1 MNIILKTAFLE
12 LIYFASVKISIAL
25 SREYQQLLV
34 ESINNLVENI
44 TLSTEVDL
52 SKIYAIWGK
61 LAVSPNL

>member
-1 MNIILKTAFLE
+1 MNITLKTAFLE

-44 TLSTEVDL
+44 TLST
-52 SKIYAIWGK
+52 
-61 LAVSPNL
+61 